1 MVIDINTIW
10 VYDDKKRFE
19 MGQGELWV
27 AWINMVLA
35 TFLLYWASNAWLA
48 MGGFFGMFFLLTL
61 SHAICRAI
69 RRIE

>member
-1 MVIDINTIW
+1 
-10 VYDDKKRFE
+10 